1 MTTPEPKSTSFLD
14 RHHFLFRR
22 LHSLTGI
29 VPIGLFLIAHLT
41 TNSSI
46 LWGKF
51 ALRGAH
57 PELDFRQGGVAY
69 FWEEVRWLN
78 EQIPHLLLVEIT
90 LWASILFHAVLGV
103 IYARTGRN
111 NVPAYGYGGNRR
123 YALQRLSGYVGILF
137 IFYHVATLR
146 WGWSFLVPPFD
157 GSVQWSHQ
165 ASASTMAAA
174 LRGGYESVTFWGFL
188 VSASYFVCVSLLVF
202 HFANGL
208 WTAGIT
214 WGLTVSKAAQQRWG
228 VVCAAV
234 GVTLMGLAWASVV
247 TFATLDPGRAA
258 TTESALS
265 QPAAPPTASPTAAT
279 TQASATHP

>member
-1 MTTPEPKSTSFLD
+1 MNTPDQTPKSFLD

-29 VPIGLFLIAHLT
+29 LPIGLFLIAHLT

-51 ALRGAH
+51 ALRGRH
-57 PELDFRQGGVAY
+57 PDLDFRQGGVAY
-69 FWEEVRWLN
+69 FWEEVVWLN
-78 EQIPHLLLVEIT
+78 EQIPHLLLVEIV

-103 IYARTGRN
+103 IYARSGRN
-111 NVPAYGYGGNRR
+111 NVPAYAYGGNRR
-123 YALQRLSGYVGILF
+123 YALQRLSGYVGIFF

-157 GSVQWSHQ
+157 GSVQWSQQ
-165 ASASTMAAA
+165 ASASTLAAA
-174 LRGGYESVTFWGFL
+174 LRGGMDGISFWGL
-188 VSASYFVCVSLLVF
+188 MVSAFYFAGVSLLVF

-208 WTAGIT
+208 WTAAIT
-214 WGLTVSKAAQQRWG
+214 WGLTISKAAQQRWG

-234 GVTLMGLAWASVV
+234 GVGLMGMAWASVV
-247 TFATLDPGRAA
+247 SFATLDPAQAA
-258 TTESALS
+258 GTEAHL
-265 QPAAPPTASPTAAT
+265 AAPAVPPLPAPAT
-279 TQASATHP
+279 PPTQASAAHP